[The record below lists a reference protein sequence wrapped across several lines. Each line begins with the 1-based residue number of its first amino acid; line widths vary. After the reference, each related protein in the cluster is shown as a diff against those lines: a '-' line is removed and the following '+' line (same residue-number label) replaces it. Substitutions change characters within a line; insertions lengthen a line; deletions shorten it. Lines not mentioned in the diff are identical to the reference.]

1 MNITLTE
8 RTGGTV
14 IAATVDDDTTG
25 LGAVWGPAADGTG
38 EWFMVTSAAA
48 PGGGRAGRHPD
59 QPTAVRALRTALNLP
74 DTDHE
79 GTHTP

>member
-1 MNITLTE
+1 M
-8 RTGGTV
+8 
-14 IAATVDDDTTG
+14 
-25 LGAVWGPAADGTG
+25 GTG